1 MGLLLLLKVDG
12 QCVEELLFEL
22 FDLVLNDGQ
31 VGEEELVEVVIV
43 GVDRMFRLE
52 L

>member
-1 MGLLLLLKVDG
+1 MGLLLLLKENG

-22 FDLVLNDGQ
+22 FDLVLDDGQ
-31 VGEEELVEVVIV
+31 VGEEELVEVVV
-43 GVDRMFRLE
+43 VSVHRMLRLE